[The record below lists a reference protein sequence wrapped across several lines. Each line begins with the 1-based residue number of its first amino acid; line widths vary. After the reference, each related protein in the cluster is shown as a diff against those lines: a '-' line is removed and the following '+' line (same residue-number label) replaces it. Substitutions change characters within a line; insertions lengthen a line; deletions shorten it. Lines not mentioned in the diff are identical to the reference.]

1 MAVPTRT
8 QTLNTFVS
16 STAEHRRPD
25 LIDNFFGSAPV
36 WAMIRKRKAVPLRG
50 GEVIKSSHIYGALPA
65 GSYGRGDE
73 FGTEVTE
80 FATTM
85 VHNWKFC
92 RSEVNLNV
100 IDVDLNDSPEQTF
113 DLVEAAMENGELS
126 LIDDM
131 SDQLYGDGTGNGNK
145 DLDGLAIAVSRTGTY
160 GGIVRGTDSQG
171 SSIRAAVEDTTG
183 GALALATVNT
193 HFGTCTVGR
202 KKPDLLVTTQTLWNK
217 IWERSQPS
225 EQNKPSAMRDIGFE
239 AVRMN
244 GADVT
249 VDSHVPSGFLY
260 LLNMEFF
267 SLYTHKKWDF
277 RFRGFMEPSNQQVQL
292 GQLIVW
298 CNLVCRGPRFQGV
311 ASGLS

>member
-1 MAVPTRT
+1 LPIPTRT
-8 QTLNTFVS
+8 MTLNTFVS
-16 STAEHRRPD
+16 STAEHRRRD
-25 LIDNFFGSAPV
+25 LVDNFFGSAPV
-36 WAMIRKRKAVPLRG
+36 WAMLKKRKAVPLRG
-50 GEVIKSSHIYGALPA
+50 GEVIKVSHIYAGMPA

-80 FATTM
+80 FATTL
-85 VHNWKFC
+85 VFNWKFC

-100 IDVDLNDSPEQTF
+100 IDVELNDSPEQVF

-126 LIDDM
+126 LIDEM
-131 SDQLYGDGTGNGNK
+131 SDQLYGDGTGNSNK

-160 GGIVRGTDSQG
+160 GGLARGTDSQG
-171 SSIRAAVEDTTG
+171 SSIRAAVEDTAG
-183 GALALATVNT
+183 GTLALATLNG

-202 KKPDLLVTTQTLWNK
+202 KKPDLLTTTQTLWNR

-239 AVRMN
+239 AVRFN

-249 VDSHVPSGFLY
+249 VDSHVPSGFIY
-260 LLNMEFF
+260 LLNTEFF
-267 SLYTHKKWDF
+267 QLFVHRKWDM
-277 RFRGFMEPSNQQVQL
+277 RFRGFMEPAQQQIQI
-292 GQLIVW
+292 GQLIAW

-311 ASGLS
+311 LSGLS